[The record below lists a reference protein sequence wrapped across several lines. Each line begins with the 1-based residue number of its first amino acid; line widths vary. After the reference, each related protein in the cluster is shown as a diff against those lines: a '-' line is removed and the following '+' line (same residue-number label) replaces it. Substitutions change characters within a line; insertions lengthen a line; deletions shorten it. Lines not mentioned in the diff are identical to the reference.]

1 MDARLDRLLD
11 ASAPP
16 VAERSDRLHRDLAA
30 LVADTEA
37 MAGRGRRRAR
47 RVGVVGIALAAVVG
61 AGAAATAA
69 GLVPLPWFNETT
81 AVHGT
86 HQTPSGEQCQ
96 VTYAAREF
104 EDPAHPVTPADRA
117 AALAEAQDFLA
128 GLDLARIGA
137 DRSPAEAFR
146 EINAGLSRHLE
157 AKGLSTY
164 AVGVAQADDC
174 ATTGS
179 GR

>member
-16 VAERSDRLHRDLAA
+16 VAERSDHLDRDLAA

-37 MAGRGRRRAR
+37 MTGRGRRRTR
-47 RVGVVGIALAAVVG
+47 RLGFVGLAVAGLLG
-61 AGAAATAA
+61 AGTAATAA
-69 GLVPLPWFNETT
+69 GLVPLPWFDEPT

-86 HQTPSGEQCQ
+86 HQTPPGEPCQ

-104 EDPAHPVTPADRA
+104 EDPAHPVTPTNRA

-128 GLDLARIGA
+128 GLDPARIGA
-137 DRSPAEAFR
+137 DKSPAAAFR
-146 EINAGLSRHLE
+146 EINTALSRHLE

-164 AVGVAQADDC
+164 AVGVAEADDC
-174 ATTGS
+174 STGS